1 MTLFYFL
8 NLFKWVVIPA
18 LSIPCVGFLM
28 LQIPTWN
35 LLQSILNYIKV
46 LADCHI
52 FCIIYAQSW
61 HMWTPDN
68 NFWGLM
74 IPAIHGNSL
83 YRIFDAANLNIECT
97 QKRIK

>member
-1 MTLFYFL
+1 
-8 NLFKWVVIPA
+8 
-18 LSIPCVGFLM
+18 
-28 LQIPTWN
+28 
-35 LLQSILNYIKV
+35 
-46 LADCHI
+46 
-52 FCIIYAQSW
+52 
-61 HMWTPDN
+61 MWTPDN